1 MICISQD
8 KKADTLEYFRVQMPE
23 FKTIT
28 DEVFYRELNSTC
40 IYVPEFIQTHLRIKY
55 ADQCHHWQILRE
67 ILINWVAHRIIL
79 KDLLAQAAGEEALP
93 EELVRTANSLSEG
106 GLSVSYA
113 QAEPSG
119 ETPKAIYD
127 YLTNTAY
134 GRAAKML
141 IEQCLSGAKGVFCV

>member
-1 MICISQD
+1 MIVINPDQ
-8 KKADTLEYFRVQMPE
+8 KVDTLNYFRTQMPE
-23 FKTIT
+23 FATIT
-28 DEVFYRELNSTC
+28 DAVFNRELNSTC
-40 IYVPEFIQTHLRIKY
+40 IYVPEFIQKHLRIKY
-55 ADQCHHWQILRE
+55 NNQSQHWMILRE
-67 ILINWVAHRIIL
+67 ILINWVAHRIVL

-119 ETPKAIYD
+119 ETPEALYD

-134 GRAAKML
+134 GRAAKIL
-141 IEQCLSGAKGVFCV
+141 IEQCLTGAKGVFCV

>member
-8 KKADTLEYFRVQMPE
+8 KKADTLAYFRTQMPE
-23 FKTIT
+23 FQTIT
-28 DEVFYRELNSTC
+28 DSVFYRELNSTC
-40 IYVPEFIQTHLRIKY
+40 IYVPEFIQKHLRIKY
-55 ADQCHHWQILRE
+55 GEQSMHWMILRE

-141 IEQCLSGAKGVFCV
+141 IEQCLTGAKGVFCV